1 MKLLQKDLKYNN
13 NIYFFME
20 AEIDKT
26 SEKIIQA
33 TLVILQENGF
43 DKATTK
49 KIAAEAGVNE
59 LTIFRKFKNKK
70 NLVDATKEYY
80 LQILIDKLN
89 EIFEFDEDESIDVFL
104 KISFFG
110 ILSLED
116 SDFSILK
123 VAMEEVRNDEDD
135 EPLISKITD
144 LILNKLE
151 EFFKL
156 QIDKGVIKEINT
168 RSISVMCYSS
178 LFQSV
183 ILWKIYNK
191 SLGFETNDYIDDLL
205 NIFLEGIMI

>member
-123 VAMEEVRNDEDD
+123 VAMEEVRNDEED

-151 EFFKL
+151 EF
-156 QIDKGVIKEINT
+156 INRFGAKAT
-168 RSISVMCYSS
+168 KAAQAQEYQPW
-178 LFQSV
+178 F
-183 ILWKIYNK
+183 
-191 SLGFETNDYIDDLL
+191 
-205 NIFLEGIMI
+205 

>member
-123 VAMEEVRNDEDD
+123 VAMEEVRNDEED

>member
-1 MKLLQKDLKYNN
+1 
-13 NIYFFME
+13 ME

-123 VAMEEVRNDEDD
+123 VAMEEVRNDEED

>member
-43 DKATTK
+43 DKATNK

-104 KISFFG
+104 KISFFFF
-110 ILSLED
+110 LSLED

>member
-1 MKLLQKDLKYNN
+1 
-13 NIYFFME
+13 ME